1 MKKGQKVAIGLN
13 ITNIIVLVVLVLA
26 VLFGIF
32 AISVLFAIFGKE
44 VFTAVMKQLLIY
56 SSFLE
61 IPNIFIIV
69 FTIISLAGCLC
80 RKSPKKVEV
89 FMVFHII
96 CLVLSALC
104 MLAPLCIAL
113 FSMIKASMEGSFSG
127 NDWEGFGIVIL
138 YVVLEGFSLITNIFT
153 IKYLNEVQ
161 KELDYGRE

>member
-1 MKKGQKVAIGLN
+1 
-13 ITNIIVLVVLVLA
+13 
-26 VLFGIF
+26 
-32 AISVLFAIFGKE
+32 
-44 VFTAVMKQLLIY
+44 
-56 SSFLE
+56 
-61 IPNIFIIV
+61 
-69 FTIISLAGCLC
+69 
-80 RKSPKKVEV
+80 
-89 FMVFHII
+89 
-96 CLVLSALC
+96 